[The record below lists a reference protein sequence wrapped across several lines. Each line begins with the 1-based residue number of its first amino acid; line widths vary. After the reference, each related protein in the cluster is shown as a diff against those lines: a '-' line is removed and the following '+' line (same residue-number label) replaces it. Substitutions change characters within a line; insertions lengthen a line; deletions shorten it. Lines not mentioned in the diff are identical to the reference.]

1 MSLGR
6 LDHYEVLR
14 FVGGGGQS
22 DVYLAHDTHLDCD
35 VALKVVRGDHA
46 GDPTYRSRLLAEA
59 RVLARLDHP
68 NIVDIIGCGEAVPDP
83 PGFLRRNGEGPEAG
97 SVVYLA
103 MRYVEGTDLA
113 AEIAARPLPV
123 ATVIEW
129 AKQIARGLD
138 AAHTHGVVHRDLKP
152 GNVRITTG
160 RELKLVDFG
169 LAAARRDLVN
179 SLDPTAS
186 VTSEY
191 LLGTIGYLC
200 PEQCEPGSRPD
211 PRCDLFSFG
220 VILYEMLTGRR
231 PFGGETVIEVLNE
244 IANTEPPPLERFV
257 RDLPPGLQHIVD
269 KLLRKDRKRRY
280 QSAREVLTDLEDL
293 PLRRATHVSPDP
305 RPRPARDRLAR
316 WAGRVAVALAVVAA
330 AALLAEPALRWL
342 RRTETVVVPAF
353 ANLTGDPA
361 LDRLVTGLGA
371 DLLTSLTQCPI
382 NVVGSTLRDESGAPE
397 RDPAV
402 LGRMYGAQSVLLGTL
417 HAVGGTGPSAG
428 LSLNVRLVRVRTGTD
443 AWAEGWDAAAERLA
457 QLREHMLREVPAHW
471 KRRGG
476 TAAASPG
483 SEPARP
489 AAAVERYL
497 RGLGYL
503 ESSDPAAR
511 DSALAEFDAALA
523 WDPGF
528 SRALAGRAR
537 SLLAAHL
544 VHTDTTLLARAEADA
559 RQAVRLAPEELTG
572 YRALGRVL
580 RERGRAAEAVA
591 ALHQIVERNGRD
603 AEALS
608 LLGAAYRQLGDM
620 ERADFYL
627 KEALDV
633 QPEAP
638 KLWRSYGIFLLA
650 SRADFAGAERAFRRE
665 IALRPEDNRGW
676 EDLAAALTQQC
687 RYAEAVATYA
697 RLPNPQAGSLDL
709 NGNRGT
715 AYFFTG
721 RYDLALKDYLEAV
734 SQRPDDGHWRL
745 NLGDCYAHLGHLDL
759 ALREYRLARGLLER
773 ELLAAPDDLAKR
785 SAFAMGLAKAGETAR
800 ARAEIDR
807 CWQGN
812 PVGDATVMHNLAK
825 AHAVCGDGE
834 RALRALEVLVAA
846 HDFSTCRLRA
856 EDEFEPLHADARFRK
871 LVGLK
876 AG

>member
-83 PGFLRRNGEGPEAG
+83 PGMLRRNGEGPEAA

-103 MRYVEGTDLA
+103 MRYVDGTDLA
-113 AEIAARPLPV
+113 AEIAARPLPI

-129 AKQIARGLD
+129 AKQIARGLE

-152 GNVRITTG
+152 GNVRITRD

-186 VTSEY
+186 ISSEY

-231 PFGGETVIEVLNE
+231 PFGGETVIEVLNA
-244 IANTEPPPLERFV
+244 IATTEPPPLERFA
-257 RDLPPGLQHIVD
+257 RDVPPGLQHIVD
-269 KLLRKDRKRRY
+269 KLLRKDPKRRY

-293 PLRRATHVSPDP
+293 PLRKLSHVSPDT
-305 RPRPARDRLAR
+305 RRHGRRGLLAR
-316 WAGRVAVALAVVAA
+316 RAGPVATALAVVAA
-330 AALLAEPALRWL
+330 LALLTEPALRWL

-361 LDRLVTGLGA
+361 LDRTVMGLGA
-371 DLLTSLTQCPI
+371 DLLTSLTKCPI
-382 NVVGSTLRDESGAPE
+382 NVVGSTLRDASGEPE

-402 LGRMYGAQSVLLGTL
+402 LGRMFGAQSVLLGTL
-417 HAVGGTGPSAG
+417 HAVGGTGPAAG
-428 LSLNVRLVRVRTGTD
+428 LSLHVRLVRVRTGTD
-443 AWAEGWDAAAERLA
+443 AWAEGWDAAADRLVL
-457 QLREHMLREVPAHW
+457 LREHMLREVPWHW
-471 KRRGG
+471 KRG
-476 TAAASPG
+476 AAAAPAG

-544 VHTDTTLLARAEADA
+544 VRTDTTLLARAERDA
-559 RQAVRLAPEELTG
+559 RQAVRLAPEELDG
-572 YRALGRVL
+572 WRALGRVL

-591 ALHQIVERNGRD
+591 ALHEIVERNERD

-627 KEALDV
+627 MEALEV

-676 EDLAAALTQQC
+676 EDLAAAFTQQC
-687 RYAEAVATYA
+687 RYDEAVATYA
-697 RLPNPQAGSLDL
+697 KLPKPAAGSLDL
-709 NGNRGT
+709 HGNRGT
-715 AYFFTG
+715 AYYFAG
-721 RYDLALKDYLEAV
+721 HYDLALRDYLEAV
-734 SQRPDDGHWRL
+734 AQRPDDGHWRL
-745 NLGDCYAHLGHLDL
+745 NLGDCYAHLGRLEE
-759 ALREYRLARGLLER
+759 ALHEYRLARGLLER

-785 SAFAMGLAKAGETAR
+785 SSFAMGLAKAGESAR
-800 ARAEIDR
+800 ARAEIER
-807 CWQGN
+807 CWQAN

-846 HDFSTCRLRA
+846 HDFSKCRLRA